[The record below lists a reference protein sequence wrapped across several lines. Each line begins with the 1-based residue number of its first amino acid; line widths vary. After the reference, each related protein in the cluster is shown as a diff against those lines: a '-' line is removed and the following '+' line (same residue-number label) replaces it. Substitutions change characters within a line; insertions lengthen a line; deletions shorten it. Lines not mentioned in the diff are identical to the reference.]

1 MDAVAAGLLAR
12 ASLGLELDEPRRA
25 ARLYASLTAEQV
37 RAAYARWLRV
47 DDLAQITQGPA
58 PH

>member
-1 MDAVAAGLLAR
+1 VAAGLLAR